1 MTDEV
6 KFTNEQWDA
15 LAEAA
20 EVFAETLYAEKQK
33 LRGVLATNWAGACA
47 EGEGTFENL
56 RTLLHDGPDSFI
68 GSMDSEMLYLRSIAA
83 NCVNAKQGLTATDN
97 FSAADQER

>member
-20 EVFAETLYAEKQK
+20 EVFAQTLDDE
-33 LRGVLATNWAGACA
+33 RGLLTHVLGTNWAGECA
-47 EGEGTFENL
+47 EGVGVTENL
-56 RTLLHDGPDSFI
+56 KDLLRGADASFATAI
-68 GSMDSEMLYLRSIAA
+68 RDEAQYLRAFAA
-83 NCVNAKQGLTATDN
+83 QCVNSKNALNGSDMG
-97 FSAADQER
+97 SAIQFKK